1 MCGQCSV
8 KKCFQYVCCRM
19 PDSYFG
25 HSLKGLCV
33 KMTLWRSV
41 STADYTFVAGCWV
54 AHFGHS
60 LKGLCVEM
68 GSLAF
73 GLFLKV

>member
-1 MCGQCSV
+1 MLAMFSEEV
-8 KKCFQYVCCRM
+8 LQYVCCRT

-41 STADYTFVAGCWV
+41 STSDYTFVAGCRV

-73 GLFLKV
+73 GLYIKL

>member
-1 MCGQCSV
+1 MLAMFSEEV
-8 KKCFQYVCCRM
+8 FFNMVI
-19 PDSYFG
+19 
-25 HSLKGLCV
+25 
-33 KMTLWRSV
+33 
-41 STADYTFVAGCWV
+41 AGCRV

-73 GLFLKV
+73 GLSSNCNEHMYI

>member
-1 MCGQCSV
+1 MFSEEV
-8 KKCFQYVCCRM
+8 FFNMVI
-19 PDSYFG
+19 
-25 HSLKGLCV
+25 
-33 KMTLWRSV
+33 
-41 STADYTFVAGCWV
+41 AGCRV

-73 GLFLKV
+73 GLSSNYNEHMYI